1 MKILVTGGAGFIGSH
16 TAVELLNA
24 GYDTI
29 ILDNL
34 CNSKSES
41 IKRIEEITGKT
52 VKFCR
57 GDIRDKE
64 FLDKVF
70 AENEIDAV
78 IHFAGLKAVGESVE
92 KPLEYYDNN
101 IGGTVKLLE
110 AMRDAGCKKI
120 VFSSSATVYG
130 AENESPLRED
140 MPEGKTTNPY
150 GTTKLYIERI
160 LRDTCFADSEWS
172 VCLLRYFNPIGAHKS
187 GRIGEDPNGIPNNL
201 VPYISKVAVGKLD
214 HITVFGNDYPTPDGT
229 GVRDYIHVVDL
240 ALGHIKAVEK
250 IIGEKGC
257 FTYNL
262 GTGRG
267 YSVLDVIRA
276 FEKACGHE
284 LKYEIADR
292 RIEPRRAGDLATCYS
307 DPSKAKEE
315 LGWVAQR
322 DIDEMCEDSWRWQSN
337 NPDGYTDD

>member
-1 MKILVTGGAGFIGSH
+1 MTILVTGGAGFIGSH
-16 TAVELLNA
+16 TCVELLDA

-41 IKRIEEITGKT
+41 IKRIEEITGKSA
-52 VKFCR
+52 KFYN
-57 GDIRDKE
+57 GDIRDRA

-70 AENEIDAV
+70 SENRIDGV
-78 IHFAGLKAVGESVE
+78 IHFAGLKAVGESVQ

-101 IGGTVKLLE
+101 IGGTVTLLE
-110 AMRDAGCKKI
+110 AMRDAGCKRI

-160 LRDTCFADSEWS
+160 LRDTYAADNSWS
-172 VCLLRYFNPIGAHKS
+172 ICLLRYFNPIGAHKS

-201 VPYISKVAVGKLD
+201 VPYIAKVAVGKLD
-214 HITVFGNDYPTPDGT
+214 HITVFGDDYPTPDGT

-240 ALGHIKAVEK
+240 AIGHIRAVEK
-250 IIGEKGC
+250 IADETGC

-262 GTGRG
+262 GTGKG
-267 YSVLDVIRA
+267 YSVLDVIHA
-276 FEKACGHE
+276 FEKACVHP
-284 LKYEIADR
+284 LKYEIAA
-292 RIEPRRAGDLATCYS
+292 RRAGDLATCYS
-307 DPSKAKEE
+307 DPSKAGRE
-315 LGWVAQR
+315 LGWKAER
-322 DIDEMCEDSWRWQSN
+322 DIDEMCEDSWRWRSS
-337 NPDGYTDD
+337 NPDGYADV